1 MIKFHRYPRIN
12 YWSLSP
18 LANWLREKAGLTNP
32 YALSGEGWDAHH
44 KECKEKAPVTY
55 WLTKGPFNK
64 AQDICY
70 FPLDVYWTIRVF
82 YKNWKNNSHVL
93 DGGLPVGQWGDL
105 CYRIPRCLFG
115 ELEKFIE
122 VEKGGLASLA
132 WEKELVVNED
142 WGVQPDDPMYGQ
154 LTNQA
159 LAAIEQEALYLWWK
173 ANKDRDFYEESGYT
187 AACEER
193 RKGKEG
199 SLDEVY
205 SLIGNQTQ
213 EVKEALDKL
222 RVLKE
227 QYAKEEEEMLIRL
240 IKCRESLWT

>member
-18 LANWLREKAGLTNP
+18 LANWLRERAGLTNP

-93 DGGLPVGQWGDL
+93 DGGLPVGQWSDL

-122 VEKGGLASLA
+122 DEKGFETLE
-132 WEKELVVNED
+132 WEKKLVYNED
-142 WGVQPDDPMYGQ
+142 WGYSPEDEGHGQP
-154 LTNQA
+154 THQA
-159 LAAIEQEALYLWWK
+159 LAAIEQGNIYNWWR

-187 AACEER
+187 AACE
-193 RKGKEG
+193 KAQKEG
-199 SLDEVY
+199 KGGLF
-205 SLIGNQTQ
+205 GQQTEERKQ
-213 EVKEALDKL
+213 AHERLNALE
-222 RVLKE
+222 E
-227 QYAKEEEEMLIRL
+227 QYKKEEEEMLIKL
-240 IKCRESLWT
+240 IKLRDSLWT

>member
-18 LANWLREKAGLTNP
+18 LANWLRECAGLTNP

-44 KECKEKAPVTY
+44 KECKEKAPLTY

-70 FPLDVYWTIRVF
+70 FPLDVYWTVRVF

-93 DGGLPVGQWGDL
+93 DGGLPVGQWSDL

-122 VEKGGLASLA
+122 VEKGLETLE
-132 WEKELVVNED
+132 WEKKLVYNED
-142 WGVQPDDPMYGQ
+142 WGVGPDEPSYGQ
-154 LTNQA
+154 PTHQA
-159 LAAIEQEALYLWWK
+159 LAAIEQEVIYLWFK
-173 ANKDRDFYEESGYT
+173 ANKDRDLYEESGYT
-187 AACEER
+187 AACDER
-193 RKGKEG
+193 RKAGKGGLFGE
-199 SLDEVY
+199 
-205 SLIGNQTQ
+205 QTK

-222 RVLKE
+222 KVLEE
-227 QYAKEEEEMLIRL
+227 QYETEETEMLVRL
-240 IKCRESLWT
+240 VKLRNSLWT